1 MKTKEIWW
9 FKCMKWELINLQSIY
24 GQTFILTY
32 TMLLL
37 YNILYSP
44 LSVLFEII
52 YFHYEWNKRK
62 LEIILRLVL
71 FEDDL
76 MTPKRKIDSVMP
88 CSTNLVMS
96 EYHKCIPCF
105 WKEMPK
111 NSSTGIYLCL
121 NLITWNWIKIHS
133 SWIAH
138 KTQL

>member
-1 MKTKEIWW
+1 MKE
-9 FKCMKWELINLQSIY
+9 ERINLQSIY
-24 GQTFILTY
+24 GQTFILSY

-52 YFHYEWNKRK
+52 YFHYEWNKRN

-76 MTPKRKIDSVMP
+76 MTPKTKIDLVMP
-88 CSTNLVMS
+88 CSTNLVIVV
-96 EYHKCIPCF
+96 KCIPCF

-133 SWIAH
+133 SWIVH
-138 KTQL
+138 KKQLQSHWITLIFYTS